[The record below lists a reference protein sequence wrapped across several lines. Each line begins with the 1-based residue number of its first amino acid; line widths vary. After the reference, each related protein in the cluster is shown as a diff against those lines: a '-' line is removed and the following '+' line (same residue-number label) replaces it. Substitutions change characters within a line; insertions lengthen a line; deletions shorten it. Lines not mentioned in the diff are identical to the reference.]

1 MLTPNSPVS
10 RLRYVIKQYDGTKN
24 QYILPDVIA
33 ITLYLVG
40 QDGAAREIQA
50 EEPNIFY
57 YWRGYKQFSPDRY
70 DPTFAYVNLIDW
82 LKKRLPSSHEHDA
95 VVPWIARELGRL
107 WKAVRRS
114 EATIGD
120 YDLAVDELSRK
131 APAIAMWSKQE
142 GVDLNRT
149 SLADALDAVE
159 TFEIEVDEIP
169 QGDVVYRFPDG
180 FTIQD
185 LQTEEALRV
194 EGEINQH
201 CVGDYCGAVE
211 AGEARIYS
219 LRDPKGVPKV
229 TIEWRPWYRSD
240 GWIELITT
248 LGREGRAIFT
258 DPKRFIDSEFTKHG
272 QFVQIRGKQ
281 NDIPAPKYRP
291 YIQAFI
297 RAKFDSNPLGM
308 LMVAMPGQQINFGGH
323 LIRDVDFSDE
333 VAFSN
338 VPLDQAVWSSGE
350 FIECRWPEL
359 NGANFDHAILGSC
372 VIEGDLFDCSF
383 VEADVNAR
391 FESTVIKD
399 CVFDEASLQ
408 QAFFGSTG
416 EVEVNRCTFSGSK
429 FFNSGIGGAE
439 IVNSDFVGTVF
450 RYTSL
455 QSLVFANC
463 DLAGIEIDQHSYLEA
478 VDLENV
484 DLSEVSFDTVTRL
497 LEASG
502 NDPDIMIESALN
514 DGVELPDGYEE
525 HWELRVSA
533 NG

>member
-1 MLTPNSPVS
+1 MLTPNSPIS

-24 QYILPDVIA
+24 QRILPDVIVVS
-33 ITLYLVG
+33 LYLFG
-40 QDGAAREIQA
+40 RDDAAADLSNAQ
-50 EEPNIFY
+50 PPIF
-57 YWRGYKQFSPDRY
+57 DRWLGLTVWSNY
-70 DPTFAYVNLIDW
+70 DHAFELRSLETW
-82 LKKRLPSSHEHDA
+82 LERMLPSSHERDA

-114 EATIGD
+114 EALMGD
-120 YDLAVDELSRK
+120 YDLAVEELSRK
-131 APAIAMWSKQE
+131 APAIAMWSKQQ
-142 GVDLNRT
+142 GIDLNGT

-159 TFEIEVDEIP
+159 TFEVEVEGDDIP
-169 QGDVVYRFPDG
+169 QGDVVYRFADG

-201 CVGDYCGAVE
+201 CVGDYCGVVE

-229 TIEWRPWYRSD
+229 TIEWRPWYKSD
-240 GWIELITT
+240 GWIELVTT

-297 RAKFDSNPLGM
+297 QAKFESNPLGM
-308 LMVAMPGQQINFGGH
+308 LMVAMPGQQIRFGGH
-323 LIRDVDFSDE
+323 LIQDVDFSDE

-350 FIECRWPEL
+350 FLECRWPEL
-359 NGANFDHAILGSC
+359 NGANFDHAILDSC
-372 VIEGDLFDCSF
+372 VMEGDLFDCSF
-383 VEADVNAR
+383 AEADVNAR

-416 EVEVNRCTFSGSK
+416 GVEIDRCTFSGAK
-429 FFNSGIGGAE
+429 FFNCGIGGAE
-439 IVNSDFVGTVF
+439 VVNSDFVGAVF

-463 DLAGIEIDQHSYLEA
+463 DMAGIEIDQHSYLEA
-478 VDLENV
+478 VDLENI